1 MKKLLTVIL
10 IFVLLFGILTG
21 CGEKSERT
29 PLKGDSRKIIAE
41 KYVDAIFAED
51 FKALSKFQLSVQMR
65 FNLLTKNQYKKVKQV
80 FIDACGELIKRVDA
94 IESEQGDYRV
104 VSVASEFE
112 KTYADINVVFNKNN
126 SISGIHY
133 IYNRIY
139 EDMDEDER
147 LVLIGSE
154 YPLSGALAVPE
165 SENLV
170 PAVIIVHGSGPSD
183 RNGASGGNAV
193 YLDIAKQLYNE
204 GIASLRYDKR
214 TYVYKNMPEGHY
226 DNLTVWE
233 ETIDDVVLAYELL
246 RTQEGIDPDKIFIA
260 GHSLGGYLMP
270 RIANALPDAAGF
282 IMLAP
287 SASHLEDLIVRQ
299 TEYINNLDGNVSK
312 QEKDA
317 LAEFMVVRD
326 RIKILKADSGYKSY
340 ELFWA
345 PESYWLDLQDYSPVN
360 EMQSEDRP
368 ILIVQ
373 GGRDYQVDLSEFDMW
388 QNGLKDNVNTRFVMI
403 PELNHMLA
411 FGVEKSVPTEY
422 QELSEVD
429 QRVGEEL
436 ADFIFNR
443 K

>member
-1 MKKLLTVIL
+1 MKKLLTVIFILVL
-10 IFVLLFGILTG
+10 IVGILTG
-21 CGEKSERT
+21 CGEKSDLA

-51 FKALSKFQLSVQMR
+51 FKALSKFQLTMQMR

-80 FIDACGELIKRVDA
+80 FTDACGELIQRIDTLEA
-94 IESEQGDYRV
+94 EQGDYRV
-104 VSVASEFE
+104 VSVAGEFE
-112 KTYADINVVFNKNN
+112 KTYADINIVFNKNN

-139 EDMDEDER
+139 EDMGEDER
-147 LVLIGSE
+147 LVLIGKD
-154 YPLSGALAVPE
+154 YPLSGALSVPE
-165 SENLV
+165 SEGLV

-193 YLDIAKQLYNE
+193 YLDIARQLYNK

-226 DNLTVWE
+226 DDLTVWE
-233 ETIDDVVLAYELL
+233 ETIDDVVLAYAVL
-246 RTQEGIDPDKIFIA
+246 RTQEGIDPDEIYIV
-260 GHSLGGYLMP
+260 GHSLGGYLMA
-270 RIANALPDAAGF
+270 RIANELPDAAGF

-287 SASHLEDLIVRQ
+287 NASHLEDLIVKQ
-299 TEYINNLDGNVSK
+299 TEYINILDGEVSK

-317 LAEFMVVRD
+317 LAEFKVIRD
-326 RIKILKADSGYKSY
+326 RIKTLETNNGYNSN

-345 PESYWLDLQDYSPVN
+345 PESYWLDLQDYSPII
-360 EMQSEDRP
+360 EMQSESRP
-368 ILIVQ
+368 ILILQ
-373 GGRDYQVDLSEFDMW
+373 GGRDYQVDLNEFGMW
-388 QNGLKDNVNTRFVMI
+388 QEGLKDNTNTRFVLI
-403 PELNHMLA
+403 PELNHLLVS
-411 FGVEKSVPTEY
+411 GVEKSTPVEY
-422 QELSEVD
+422 QILSEVD

-443 K
+443 